1 MNKKY
6 IGKRLFSIV
15 LAILMLLPALPAIA
29 TDSEATFYLADGFED
44 WATNQMPEG
53 TTYTGFNAH
62 VVEIDDRNKGL
73 YLEPDNNEIKVSV
86 DLPNVTEDF
95 FFTMNFSVEGTIKS
109 GRVNL
114 VSSSNVT
121 TKAIDI
127 LNNTLTTYDGKRGL
141 PSLKKNTSITIGYK
155 PSKKRMDVY
164 NGDRLVLSDW
174 FIKGGPSAVKMV
186 EFAMETLNYTD
197 AKVTLDNVYV
207 YSDSCD
213 RKLNMPYKRYNE
225 KVYSWEPDVYDEEP
239 TVFVFKNFDSASGA
253 LRGLALQT
261 ASFGAGIVEEDND
274 SYYNIPTSDEQYVS
288 DIPFA
293 GARTSI
299 TVEVNVKQG
308 NPGANL
314 NIMFADR
321 PSAWST
327 ILNIST
333 TGGITAGGNALGSLV
348 AGQWNHIAMAINYG
362 SGTFDGYLN
371 GKHVLKGARIGQ
383 IGAPVRIRF
392 HRPATSDKGNV
403 MIDNLRVYSG
413 AEVKEIDDSPYT
425 GISVLGGDG
434 AAIKALAGKNAFH
447 GYSDYIAVNG
457 ERKKSETPAYIED
470 GILYGAKD
478 DFAEMLGAEVAASA
492 GNTEV
497 KVGEQTVT
505 LESAP
510 VTKNNVLYIPA
521 KDLVT
526 KLDKR
531 FAESERGVFI
541 FADEMSKLSSSKL
554 LSVNNYMQFAR
565 LTPEQVLERL
575 QANATAHPHGS
586 LAQADIDRIR
596 AAYKNDPVF
605 KERVDYYV
613 ETQCMPERNV
623 KTNTYDWYAMNSF
636 MIGYLATGQEYMFEK
651 IKESVMESL
660 KQKSWTSI
668 NDSQE
673 PAHNYEYLA
682 MCYDW
687 LYDKWEPELRKQMEE
702 RLVEWGMKFWEKVL
716 KGTDS
721 SLTASLSIG
730 NNITGGCGGAVLMST
745 IACWELD
752 PERASYIIA
761 ECIRALEPVMNNYF
775 PQGAWAEGLD
785 YSSYMIAHVWH
796 GISAVINAL
805 GDDYGLLDAP
815 GFEQYPAYYMSLHG
829 PGGGSNFGDGGDWT
843 NKSFYDGL
851 VFPWAAHVFQDPEIY
866 IMGREYMDFSGRPD
880 YLEHVLFHNTEWEQ
894 MSADSLELNLD
905 NLYSGEGGKTEDIVI
920 RSGYG
925 KNDTFL
931 ATKFGKLQ
939 VGHGHWD
946 GGSFIMDM
954 AGTRWAIDLGKD
966 DYLLPDYFT
975 EYVGG
980 TYYRKRAEG
989 HNTIIINPDE
999 TAGQQTWVYAPVEKF
1014 ENNKTESIVIGD
1026 MSVYYPNSKS
1036 AKRGFMLTNNRKDVV
1051 IRDEVRTDSS
1061 SEIYWFMH
1069 TGAEITIV
1077 DADTAILTQDGKQVQ
1092 LDFISNVPAELTVM
1106 DAVPL
1111 STSPKPEGQN
1121 PNPGARKIAIRVPAA
1136 TSLDLTVRIA
1146 TVGSTGASQ
1155 PVPNV
1160 PLAQWSAAE

>member
-1 MNKKY
+1 MNKKF
-6 IGKRLFSIV
+6 IGKRLFSIM
-15 LAILMLLPALPAIA
+15 LALLMLLSVVPAIA
-29 TDSEATFYLADGFED
+29 ADGEAIFYLADGFED

-62 VVEIDDRNKGL
+62 VVELGNMNKGL
-73 YLEPDNNEIKVSV
+73 YLEPQDNEIKVSV
-86 DLPNVTEDF
+86 ALPNVEEDF
-95 FFTMNFSVEGTIKS
+95 FFTMNFSVEGTISS

-114 VSSSNVT
+114 VSSSNAT
-121 TKAIDI
+121 SNLINI
-127 LNNTLTTYDGKRGL
+127 SNNALVTYDGKRGL
-141 PSLKKNTSITIGYK
+141 PSLKKETSLTIGYK
-155 PSKKRMDVY
+155 PSQKRLDVY
-164 NGDRLVLSDW
+164 NGNKLVLSNW
-174 FIKGGPSAVKMV
+174 FIKGGPSAVKTID
-186 EFAMETLNYTD
+186 FAMETLNYAD
-197 AKVTLDNVYV
+197 AKVTIDNVYV
-207 YSDSCD
+207 YSDPCG
-213 RKLNMPYKRYNE
+213 RKMGIPQKRYNE
-225 KVYSWEPDVYDEEP
+225 KVYSWEPDIYDEEP

-253 LRGLALQT
+253 LRALALQT
-261 ASFGAGIVEEDND
+261 ASGGAAIVEDGDE
-274 SYYNIPTSDEQYVS
+274 SYYKIPATDEQYVS
-288 DIPFA
+288 DIQFA
-293 GARTSI
+293 GAKSSI
-299 TVEVNVKQG
+299 TYEMSVKQG
-308 NPGANL
+308 NPGTDL
-314 NIMFADR
+314 NVMFANKEN
-321 PSAWST
+321 AWST
-327 ILNIST
+327 LVNVTATGSVTLGGTNI
-333 TGGITAGGNALGSLV
+333 GGLV

-383 IGAPVRIRF
+383 STAPVRIRF
-392 HRPATSDKGNV
+392 HRPPSSDKGSV

-413 AEVKEIDDSPYT
+413 AEVKELDDSPYT

-447 GYSDYIAVNG
+447 GYSDFIAVNG

-478 DFAEMLGAEVAASA
+478 DFAEMLGAEVVASA

-497 KVGEQTVT
+497 KVGEKSVT
-505 LESAP
+505 LDSAP
-510 VTKNNVLYIPA
+510 VTKNDALYIPV

-526 KLDKR
+526 KLDKTI
-531 FAESERGVFI
+531 AEDERGIFI

-554 LSVNNYMQFAR
+554 LSVNNYMQFTR
-565 LTPEQVLERL
+565 LTPEQVLELL
-575 QANATAHPHGS
+575 QKNATAHPYGS
-586 LAQADIDRIR
+586 LSQDDVDRIR

-613 ETQCMPERNV
+613 ETQCMPERGV
-623 KTNTYDWYAMNSF
+623 KADTYDWYAMNAF

-651 IKESVMESL
+651 IKESVLESL
-660 KQKSWTSI
+660 EQKSWTSI

-682 MCYDW
+682 MSYDW
-687 LYDKWEPELRKQMEE
+687 LYDKWEPELRKRMEE
-702 RLVEWGMKFWEKVL
+702 RLVEWGMKHWEKVL

-721 SLTASLSIG
+721 NLTPSLSIG

-745 IACWELD
+745 IACWDLD

-796 GISAVINAL
+796 GVSAVINAL
-805 GDDYGLLDAP
+805 GDDCGLLDAP
-815 GFEQYPAYYMSLHG
+815 GFKLYPAYYMSLHG
-829 PGGGSNFGDGGDWT
+829 PGGGSNFGDGGDWS

-851 VFPWAAHVFQDPEIY
+851 VFPWAAHVYKDPEIY

-894 MSADSLELNLD
+894 MSADSLDLNLD

-931 ATKFGKLQ
+931 ATKFGQLQ

-989 HNTIIINPDE
+989 HNTMIINPDE
-999 TAGQQTWVYAPVEKF
+999 TPGQQTWVYAPVEKF
-1014 ENNKTESIVIGD
+1014 ENNKTDSFVIGD
-1026 MSVYYPNSKS
+1026 MSVYYPSSKS

-1051 IRDEVRTDSS
+1051 IRDEVRMENS

-1077 DADTAILTQDGKQVQ
+1077 DSDTAILTQDGKQVQ

-1111 STSPKPEGQN
+1111 KSSPNPEGQN
-1121 PNPGARKIAIRVPAA
+1121 PNPGARKIAIRVPSA

-1146 TVGSTGASQ
+1146 EVGSSGASQ

-1160 PLAQWSAAE
+1160 SLAQWSAK